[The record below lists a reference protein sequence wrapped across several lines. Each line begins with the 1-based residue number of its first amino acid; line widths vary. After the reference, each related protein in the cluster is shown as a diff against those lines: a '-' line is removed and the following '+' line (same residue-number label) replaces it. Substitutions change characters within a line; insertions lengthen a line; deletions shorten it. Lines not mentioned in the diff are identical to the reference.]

1 MRGTGRV
8 KQRDRLK
15 GESAHTAGLLS
26 RHPPYECLAIREQR
40 ESKLPKL
47 ENSDCYGLHICVPQQ
62 NLYVKALT
70 PM

>member
-26 RHPPYECLAIREQR
+26 RHPPYECPSYKRTERI
-40 ESKLPKL
+40 
-47 ENSDCYGLHICVPQQ
+47 
-62 NLYVKALT
+62 
-70 PM
+70 